1 MDSWHGNDGESFFFF
16 LTLQKVMKSR
26 DELVGRPGV
35 GFCGPLS
42 LSLYRED
49 GEREREREKEKVAS
63 LFYMYSLE
71 SRVLYFPGA
80 AEVLMGMNA

>member
-1 MDSWHGNDGESFFFF
+1 MGLFFFEPF
-16 LTLQKVMKSR
+16 T
-26 DELVGRPGV
+26 
-35 GFCGPLS
+35 
-42 LSLYRED
+42 
-49 GEREREREKEKVAS
+49 ERMEREKEKVAS